1 MRALAPESPFDVTR
15 RGFAVGTAVLDAVR
29 PASAGPTDVVPGEA
43 QLATLKVYLFG
54 KMAGPDIHVPRSAR
68 AERGVV
74 GRRIGGTAQRTKAP
88 IEHTHRLSGDQHRK

>member
-54 KMAGPDIHVPRSAR
+54 KMAGVIMPISLRPTRLEQCALAGVLADVDDRRPQHFGQ
-68 AERGVV
+68 RGV
-74 GRRIGGTAQRTKAP
+74 AP
-88 IEHTHRLSGDQHRK
+88 R